1 MSVAKVIEI
10 SAESEKS
17 LDDAIAHGIK
27 KASKSVEGIRSAWVK
42 DWEMMVKNGAVTGY
56 RVKLKLTFEL
66 KD

>member
-10 SAESEKS
+10 SAESSSS
-17 LDDAIAHGIK
+17 LDDAISQGIK
-27 KASKSVEGIRSAWVK
+27 KAGRSVEGIRSAWVK
-42 DWEMMVKNGAVTGY
+42 DWEMMIKDNAVAGY